1 MTKVFIGGSRQ
12 IARLDEDVRRRL
24 DSIIEKRLA
33 VIIGDA
39 NGADKAVQRYLH
51 DAGYRDVEV
60 FCTGAACR
68 NNFGNWPVRTIKPP
82 GKSRDFAFYAAK
94 DAAMAGEASVGL
106 MIWDQKS
113 VGTLM
118 NVLRLVDQNKTVVLY
133 LAPDKRFVNVKTMA
147 EWEAFIS
154 RCAADLRRRLEEKVL
169 EASPRS
175 SSRHPGLF

>member
-12 IARLDEDVRRRL
+12 ISRLDEDVRRRL
-24 DSIIEKRLA
+24 DSIIEKHFA
-33 VIIGDA
+33 VIVGDA

-51 DAGYRDVEV
+51 DRAYRHVEV

-68 NNFGNWPVRTIKPP
+68 NNVGDWPVRVIKPP
-82 GKSRDFAFYAAK
+82 GKNRDFAFYAAK
-94 DAAMAGEASVGL
+94 DAAMAGEASVGF

-133 LAPDKRFVNVKTMA
+133 LAPDKRFVNVKTMGA
-147 EWEAFIS
+147 WETFIS
-154 RCAADLRRRLEEKVL
+154 HCAADVRRRLEEKVS
-169 EASPRS
+169 EAPSRP
-175 SSRHPGLF
+175 SSRHAGLF